1 MHSDTLAD
9 TLIRL
14 KNAQAVKKPSVVV
27 PYTKMNNA
35 VLSLLERENYIAKFE
50 KIESGSFPAFKV
62 TLKYIGGTPAIVHIK
77 KISKP
82 GVRIYTHAADLK
94 KTLSGYGL
102 KIIST
107 SQGIMTDADAKK
119 NKLGGEVL
127 AELW

>member
-14 KNAQAVKKPSVVV
+14 KNGSLVKKPSVIV
-27 PYTKMNNA
+27 PFNKMNDK
-35 VLSLLERENYIAKFE
+35 VLTLMQKENYIASFE
-50 KIESGSFPAFKV
+50 KDETGDFPVFKV
-62 TLKYIGGTPAIVHIK
+62 ILKYVGGEPAIAHIK

-82 GVRIYTHAADLK
+82 GVRIYSRSADLK

-107 SQGIMTDADAKK
+107 SKGIMTDSDAKK

>member
-1 MHSDTLAD
+1 MHSDPLAD

-14 KNAQAVKKPSVVV
+14 KNAQAVKKTSVLV
-27 PYTKMNNA
+27 PYTKMNQA
-35 VLSLLERENYIAKFE
+35 VLSLMQRENYITKFE
-50 KIESGSFPAFKV
+50 KEESGSFPVFKV
-62 TLKYIGGTPAIVHIK
+62 TLKYVGGTGAIVHIK

-82 GVRIYTHAADLK
+82 GVRIYAHASDLK
-94 KTLSGYGL
+94 RTMSGYGL

-107 SQGIMTDADAKK
+107 SQGVMTDSDAKK